1 MTTLSQPR
9 HLPTDTATVPPSHY
23 QHPRQVAII
32 GAGAAGLCA
41 AKHLLEV
48 GISVTLFELGSQ
60 VGGLWVYQN
69 DSGRSSAYKTL
80 HINTAKNLTAF
91 SDFPFADDVQLFP
104 DHWDM
109 HRYLESYADH
119 FGIREHIRFR
129 TGVER
134 VEPMFEPGREPALW
148 RLHLSDGTGENF
160 DAVICA
166 TGHLTKPLHVPEFRD
181 NFGGEYLHSHDYSEP
196 EPFIGKRICIVGV
209 GNSAVDIASDVCVN
223 AQRTVLVAR
232 SGVLI
237 APKLLFGMPVTDIT
251 MKLYR
256 NWIPEWLRQ
265 RLLKMV
271 VWLGHG
277 RMTNYGFKPL
287 TKKAHPT
294 SSATAIT
301 HIAYNRIEVKQGIER
316 IDGTRIHFDDGTSDE
331 FDTLVG
337 ATGYL
342 IDLPFLS
349 DEILPIVDNT
359 VDLYKRIVV
368 PDWPGL
374 WFVGMLNS
382 TTALNRNF
390 ENQTR
395 WIREFMLGGAALP
408 SADEMRAD
416 IQAKKDYIAAHYKE
430 SPRHTIEEE
439 HLPYFRELQQSLSE
453 GRKRAHR
460 RGGSR
465 GLLVK

>member
-1 MTTLSQPR
+1 MTITSGTQLQT
-9 HLPTDTATVPPSHY
+9 TDTSKNPPIEF
-23 QHPRQVAII
+23 QNPRRVAII

-48 GISVTLFELGSQ
+48 GIDVTIFEIGSH

-69 DSGRSSAYKTL
+69 DSGRSAAYKTL

-119 FGIREHIRFR
+119 FGLRPHIRFR
-129 TGVER
+129 TPVES
-134 VEPMFEPGREPALW
+134 VQPSFEPGRTPPRWVLQ
-148 RLHLSDGTGENF
+148 LGDGTHEEF
-160 DAVICA
+160 DAVVCA
-166 TGHLTKPLHVPEFRD
+166 TGHLTKPLHVPDFRD
-181 NFGGEYLHSHDYSEP
+181 SFGGEYLHSYDYREP
-196 EPFIGKRICIVGV
+196 ESFIGKRICVVGV

-223 AQRTVLVAR
+223 SPRTVLVAR

-237 APKLLFGMPVTDIT
+237 GPKLLFGVPVTDIT

-256 NWIPEWLRQ
+256 NWIPERIRQ
-265 RLLKMV
+265 RLLKII

-294 SSATAIT
+294 TSATVIT
-301 HIAYNRIEVKQGIER
+301 HIAYNRIEVKQGIAK
-316 IDGTRIHFDDGTSDE
+316 IDGSTILFNDGTSDE
-331 FDTLVG
+331 FDTLIA

-342 IDLPFLS
+342 IDLPFFT
-349 DEILPIVDNT
+349 DDIVPIVDNK
-359 VDLYKRIVV
+359 VELYKRIVV
-368 PDWPGL
+368 PSWPGL

-390 ENQTR
+390 ENQVR
-395 WIREFMLGGAALP
+395 WIREFMTGGAALP
-408 SADEMRAD
+408 TADEMRAD
-416 IQAKKDYIAAHYKE
+416 IQAKEDYIAQNYKE

-439 HLPYFRELQQSLSE
+439 HLPYFRELQQSLRE
-453 GRKRAHR
+453 GRKRVR
-460 RGGSR
+460 RSGRSR